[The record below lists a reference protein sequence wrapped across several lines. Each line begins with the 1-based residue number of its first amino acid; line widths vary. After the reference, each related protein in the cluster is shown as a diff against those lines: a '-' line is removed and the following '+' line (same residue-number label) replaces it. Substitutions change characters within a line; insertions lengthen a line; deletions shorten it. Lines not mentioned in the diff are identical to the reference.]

1 MLRGYVT
8 NLGKYNEG
16 QLVGMWIDFP
26 IQEEDFNEALENIGI
41 NEEYEEFFFTDWEAD
56 FEHGLGEY
64 VNIEEVN
71 ELAEAI
77 EGVDGDLI
85 AAILEAM
92 GGDLTDALE
101 YADNYMLYEGIEL
114 IDLAY
119 QFVEEL
125 YDLPEFALRY
135 FDYEAFARD
144 LSFDEYWETSY
155 GVLARA

>member
-1 MLRGYVT
+1 MLKGFIT

-16 QLVGMWIDFP
+16 ELVGMWIDFP
-26 IQEEDFNEALENIGI
+26 VWEDELNEALETIGI

-56 FEHGLGEY
+56 FNHNLGEY
-64 VNIEEVN
+64 VDIDEVN
-71 ELAEAI
+71 ELAAGI
-77 EGVDGDLI
+77 EGFDGNLI

-92 GGDLTDALE
+92 GGDITDALE
-101 YADNYMLYEGIEL
+101 YADNYMLYEGMEL

-125 YDLPEFALRY
+125 YNLPEFALRY

-144 LSFDEYWETSY
+144 LSFDDYWETSY

>member
-26 IQEEDFNEALENIGI
+26 VQEDEFNEALEKIGI

-56 FEHGLGEY
+56 FDHGLGEY

-77 EGVDGDLI
+77 EGVDGNLI

-92 GGDLTDALE
+92 GGDLMDALE
-101 YADNYMLYEGIEL
+101 YADNYMLYEGMEL

-144 LSFDEYWETSY
+144 LSFDDYWETTY